1 MEGFFSFLWVS
12 NTALCVHAHIHSIL
26 FCPFVF
32 QQTLV
37 ASVSWLS
44 EATLTVGVQR
54 SLHGTGSIPLGYK
67 PRNGDAGSDS
77 SSVSDGF
84 GTSILIFTSINL
96 YQFIIHFVLF
106 ENMNKDNSRENSIMS
121 SEYPSPFSRLS

>member
-1 MEGFFSFLWVS
+1 MSVSAQCPTGPCTFSQMEGFSPFYGQVIL
-12 NTALCVHAHIHSIL
+12 LCLYVHAHIHSIL

-44 EATLTVGVQR
+44 EAMLTVGVQR

-77 SSVSDGF
+77 GSVSDVF

-96 YQFIIHFVLF
+96 YQFIIHFVLL
-106 ENMNKDNSRENSIMS
+106 ENMNKQ
-121 SEYPSPFSRLS
+121 